1 MRPLEWSRGESCLN
15 ARRELAAVDELLE
28 LGGAVLVE
36 GGTCIGKTA
45 LLETACPRA
54 ARLGREVLRGR
65 GSELEAGFAF
75 GLVSQ
80 LFERR
85 LAGAGVDEREALLA
99 GSPGVVRPLLL
110 GEAVETSALESGH
123 AGPRDRRRSRVDGS
137 R

>member
-54 ARLGREVLRGR
+54 ARLGREVLRRRPVLVLVQDDGEPFR
-65 GSELEAGFAF
+65 FARKARA
-75 GLVSQ
+75 VPT
-80 LFERR
+80 R
-85 LAGAGVDEREALLA
+85 L
-99 GSPGVVRPLLL
+99 
-110 GEAVETSALESGH
+110 
-123 AGPRDRRRSRVDGS
+123 
-137 R
+137 